1 MTRIAL
7 VISDVDGTL
16 LTHDKILTE
25 AAKTAVER
33 LRTAGIAFTITSS
46 RPSIGMRFLI
56 EQLAITLPV
65 GAFNGSS
72 IVDAAMNPVEQHL
85 IPASA
90 AARGLELLHEYGAD
104 IWLFTHDRWLI
115 GNGDGAYVSH
125 EKRTIKADPTVVS
138 DFTPYLSKACKVVGS
153 SSDFEKLARCETAMQ
168 QALGTQATAV
178 RSQDYYL
185 DITPPGVNKGTFV
198 QTMARRLGI
207 STDAVATV
215 GDMHNDVAMF
225 EVSGLSFAMGN
236 ASDEVKKHAKRVTYS
251 NEEEGF
257 ARAMQIVLWENEKG

>member
-1 MTRIAL
+1 
-7 VISDVDGTL
+7 
-16 LTHDKILTE
+16 
-25 AAKTAVER
+25 
-33 LRTAGIAFTITSS
+33 
-46 RPSIGMRFLI
+46 MRFLL
-56 EQLAITLPV
+56 EPLAITLPV

-90 AARGLELLHEYGAD
+90 VARSLEVLREYGTD
-104 IWLFTHDRWLI
+104 IWLFTNDQWLT
-115 GNGDGAYVSH
+115 GDADGKYVPN
-125 EKRTIKADPTVVS
+125 EKRAIKADPTVVS

-153 SSDFEKLARCETAMQ
+153 SSDFEKLARCEAAMQ

-251 NEEEGF
+251 NDEDGF